1 MSRSKQP
8 PAPPPHRA
16 SLAPGQ
22 ALAEI
27 HKIYACAENFCLTA
41 PNAVAEFGGMAA
53 VVASCQMTCIGAV
66 PRLTE
71 EQWEPMAAEHADA
84 HREAQRRK
92 SLGNPEGVRSP
103 RTRTDPSVGAG
114 TEVRHG

>member
-8 PAPPPHRA
+8 LAPPPH
-16 SLAPGQ
+16 LAPLAPER

-27 HKIYACAENFCLTA
+27 YKIYACAETFCVTA
-41 PNAVAEFGGMAA
+41 PRAVAEFGGMAA

-66 PRLTE
+66 PRLTA

-84 HREAQRRK
+84 YREAQRRK
-92 SLGNPEGVRSP
+92 ILGNPEGVRSP
-103 RTRTDPSVGAG
+103 RTRTDHAAGAG
-114 TEVRHG
+114 PAVRHA

>member
-8 PAPPPHRA
+8 PTPPHRA

-84 HREAQRRK
+84 HREARRRET
-92 SLGNPEGVRSP
+92 LGNPEGVRSP

>member
-16 SLAPGQ
+16 RLAPKQ

-27 HKIYACAENFCLTA
+27 HKIYWCAENFCLTA

-53 VVASCQMTCIGAV
+53 VVASSQMTCIGAV

-84 HREAQRRK
+84 HRETQRRK
-92 SLGNPEGVRSP
+92 ILGNPEGVYP
-103 RTRTDPSVGAG
+103 RTRTDPLVGAG

>member
-1 MSRSKQP
+1 MSRSKQT

-53 VVASCQMTCIGAV
+53 VVASCQMTCIGPV

-71 EQWEPMAAEHADA
+71 EQWEPMAAEHAEGY
-84 HREAQRRK
+84 REAQRRRT
-92 SLGNPEGVRSP
+92 LENPEGVCP
-103 RTRTDPSVGAG
+103 RTRTGREAGAG
-114 TEVRHG
+114 TEVGHG